1 MMFPDWMIER
11 NSNARARKNGFRAGE
26 GGGREREF
34 RDPRALTGW
43 TGIAKDVGKAVVP
56 L

>member
-1 MMFPDWMIER
+1 MLV
-11 NSNARARKNGFRAGE
+11 RARTAFVLAREAV
-26 GGGREREF
+26 REREF
-34 RDPRALTGW
+34 RDPHALTGW